1 MCIYIY
7 IWKTTFTSGIY
18 LYIYSIFIYMC
29 VCVHPV
35 IDASMV
41 LQAAFYVYIHS
52 VYSPLQPMSCPANL
66 LAHSQHHPQTWRENI
81 FGKKH

>member
-1 MCIYIY
+1 
-7 IWKTTFTSGIY
+7 
-18 LYIYSIFIYMC
+18 MC

-41 LQAAFYVYIHS
+41 LQAAFYVYIHP

-81 FGKKH
+81 FGKNTRTANEPLKLYIYVYIFICILLCIYII